1 MEAADNKEFF
11 ESQWRQAFDGASVTP
26 PPMVWERVEAR
37 LATQKEA
44 KYKKAIF
51 YYRWA
56 AAAMTTVAVG
66 LGAVLLINSRF
77 VSSEAAVA
85 AVAPVHEKA
94 EVSTADPFHTQPRLP
109 ESSLAAALPE
119 LLDEPLK
126 PLSDNS
132 KVALIAQ
139 AAGSNEQI
147 AALGGVPAGTVSGE
161 DESAVNDFSTPILTV
176 SAIHQSAALASNIGK
191 VAVNRLYGVARPVP
205 AKRRLVENQPLIAG
219 LGLGSGTF
227 DPNYGYRSGGS
238 GLFNASSADEGLAL
252 TGNDYS
258 DPRFEAFNSAAGL
271 RAGASSSPRENNTQ
285 GGSFSVGGS
294 IGKRIFRRLLVHTGI
309 NYGRYNSNGSTSL
322 VLNDETNSKRY
333 ALNQASFNSGSV
345 QDVLSSSQY
354 TYESEAANVT
364 NTYEFIS
371 VPVKLG
377 VILLDRRTGIVLN
390 TGISNEFLLGNLI
403 KSKDSGFEDVK
414 TKSGEGSPYR
424 NVYLNGTLGL
434 EVNYAI
440 NSHYKVVVEPYYR
453 QAFTSLTKNTEGYSS
468 APRLWGVQAGVR
480 YELR

>member
-66 LGAVLLINSRF
+66 LGAVLLINGRF
-77 VSSEAAVA
+77 VSSEATVA
-85 AVAPVHEKA
+85 DAAPSVEKTD
-94 EVSTADPFHTQPRLP
+94 VPTANLFQMQLQLP
-109 ESSLAAALPE
+109 ESSLGTAVPE
-119 LLDEPLK
+119 LMDEPMK
-126 PLSDNS
+126 PLSSNS
-132 KVALIAQ
+132 RAALIAQ
-139 AAGSNEQI
+139 AAGSSEQV
-147 AALGGVPAGTVSGE
+147 AALAGAPAGIVSDQ
-161 DESAVNDFSTPILTV
+161 DESAVNDFSTPVLAV
-176 SAIHQSAALASNIGK
+176 LGIHESAALASNLGK
-191 VAVNRLYGVARPVP
+191 VAVDRLYGVARPVP
-205 AKRRLVENQPLIAG
+205 ARRVLAEDQPLIAG

-238 GLFNASSADEGLAL
+238 GLFNASSADEGLAV

-271 RAGASSSPRENNTQ
+271 RAGTNSGPRENNTQ

-345 QDVLSSSQY
+345 QEVLSSSQY
-354 TYESEAANVT
+354 TYESEAADVT

-377 VILLDRRTGIVLN
+377 IILLDRRTGIVFN

-453 QAFTSLTKNTEGYSS
+453 QAFTSLTKDADGYSS